1 LGYHKEELDV
11 HVRWHIWFCWGNLK
25 ERAHLE
31 DLGVDVGIILKYIL
45 NKYNG
50 TVWTICLP
58 QNNIG
63 G

>member
-1 LGYHKEELDV
+1 MW
-11 HVRWHIWFCWGNLK
+11 HVWFRWGNLK

-31 DLGVDVGIILKYIL
+31 DLGVDASKVIKHIL

-58 QNNIG
+58 QNNRDV
-63 G
+63 